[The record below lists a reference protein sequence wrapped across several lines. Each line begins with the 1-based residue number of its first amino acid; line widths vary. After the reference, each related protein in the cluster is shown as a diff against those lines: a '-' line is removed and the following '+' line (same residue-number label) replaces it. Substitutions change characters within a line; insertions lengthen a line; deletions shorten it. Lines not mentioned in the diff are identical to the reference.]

1 MALLME
7 LRSVQKAVNA
17 SIDKLMER
25 VLAMEDAPPAPI
37 PTPQT
42 GKVEGVFNAKT
53 SMRYLGVSATKFY
66 VGIRQGIIPPGH
78 DDLGP
83 RSKRWYQ
90 SELDACLA
98 SRHKEH
104 KEEQHDTEKKSGRT
118 ALFVPSAR
126 PSV

>member
-1 MALLME
+1 MDKIALLTE

-53 SMRYLGVSATKFY
+53 SMRYLGVSSTKFY
-66 VGIRQGIIPPGH
+66 KGIREGIIPPGH
-78 DDLGP
+78 DDIGP

-98 SRHKEH
+98 SRHKE
-104 KEEQHDTEKKSGRT
+104 EQHDTEKKSGRK
-118 ALFVPSAR
+118 ARFLPAAR

>member
-1 MALLME
+1 MDKIALLAE
-7 LRSVQKAVNA
+7 LRTMQKAVNA
-17 SIDKLMER
+17 SIDKMMEK
-25 VLAMEDAPPAPI
+25 VLAMEDADPVPVVQRVAAD
-37 PTPQT
+37 
-42 GKVEGVFNAKT
+42 GVFNAKT

-98 SRHKEH
+98 SRHKE
-104 KEEQHDTEKKSGRT
+104 EQHDTEEKSGRK
-118 ALFVPSAR
+118 ARFLPAAR